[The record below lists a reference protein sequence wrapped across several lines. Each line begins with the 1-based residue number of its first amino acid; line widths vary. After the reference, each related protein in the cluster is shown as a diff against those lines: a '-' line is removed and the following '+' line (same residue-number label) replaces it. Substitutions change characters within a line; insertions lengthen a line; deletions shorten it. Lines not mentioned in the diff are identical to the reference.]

1 MHVKCVVAEGLKTM
15 EFYRKLMAFNIKQKL
30 IIGFSFMVLSIIL
43 LSAIMLLTL
52 DMTKSKLTTIVE
64 TDTPM
69 VVQSMQLA
77 ELIEQSKSSLGLYLL
92 SESQEYKTLYQEN
105 LKKLT
110 PYLQR
115 LQDLQQV
122 QNDKKVEAWLKN
134 ISSNLKKFAA
144 FKENILR
151 LATEDSKNYPA
162 LARASEHLNPQSQAI
177 LQALSTMLQ
186 EEENEEKRTELMMI
200 LQDMRYMWINIVSE
214 FRAFL
219 AYRSDVSLENIKAY
233 EQTFIQQEEKIKLKF
248 ADELTFVQE
257 EELDNILYNRD
268 DFFKNLPHVVELHS
282 SDAWRQD
289 AYLMR
294 TEINDV
300 LMKIDQAIQALV
312 QYQQNKMQTANDTLL
327 ALIGQIVSF
336 SIIAIVIIMVAA
348 VWGSWWLINN
358 IVQPLKQAVNV
369 TEHVAQGD
377 LTMAIE
383 VKKQDEV
390 GQVLEAMKVMVRH
403 LSSLVSRI
411 QESGVQLTTS
421 STQIAA
427 TARQQESSVAQQ
439 AAAATEIM
447 ATSKT
452 ISQSTQELADTMTAV
467 TEMAEDTSQLAA
479 AGHEDL
485 QRMESSMRN
494 MLDATA
500 SIGGKLEVVKEKA
513 DNIGSVVTTITKIA
527 DQTNLLSLNAAI
539 EAEKAGEY
547 GLGFSVVATEIR
559 RLADQTAVATWD
571 IEQIVKEMQSA
582 VGDGVKNMSRFSE
595 QIRGD
600 ADDIYQISQRLAE
613 IIAQVQSLI
622 PHFETVGKGMQSHA
636 VSAGEISESI
646 SELSQSARQ
655 TAESISHSNQAIQQ
669 LNLAARNLHEAVS
682 IFKLNAR

>member
-1 MHVKCVVAEGLKTM
+1 MPPHKRLTS
-15 EFYRKLMAFNIKQKL
+15 FSIKQKL
-30 IIGFSFMVLSIIL
+30 IIGFGFMLLSIIL
-43 LSAIMLLTL
+43 LSAIMLLAL
-52 DMTKSKLTTIVE
+52 EMTKTKFTMIVE
-64 TDTPM
+64 NDTPM

-77 ELIEQSKSSLGLYLL
+77 ELVEQTKSALGLYLL

-105 LKKLT
+105 LKKLKPT
-110 PYLQR
+110 LQR
-115 LQDLQQV
+115 LKDLQQI
-122 QNDKKVEAWLKN
+122 QNDEKVEVWLKS
-134 ISSNLKKFAA
+134 ISDNLNKFAN
-144 FKENILR
+144 FKEQVLE
-151 LATEDSKNYPA
+151 LAIDDNKNYPA
-162 LARASEHLNPQSQAI
+162 LAQASDSLNPPTMAL
-177 LQALSTMLQ
+177 LQALGSMLQ
-186 EEENEEKRTELMMI
+186 EEENEAKRTELIMI
-200 LQDMRYMWINIVSE
+200 LHHMRYLWVNIISE

-219 AYRSDVSLENIKAY
+219 AYRSEVSVKNIEAFQATFVKQ
-233 EQTFIQQEEKIKLKF
+233 EKHIQEKFGNDLTFI
-248 ADELTFVQE
+248 QE
-257 EELDNILYNRD
+257 EELETLIRGRQA
-268 DFFKNLPHVVELHS
+268 FFQSLPQIIEVHS

-289 AYLMR
+289 AYLMS
-294 TEINDV
+294 TEVNAV
-300 LMKIDQAIQALV
+300 LMRIDQAIQSLV
-312 QYQQNKMQTANDTLL
+312 QYQQNKMQNANDMLL
-327 ALIGQIVSF
+327 SLIKQIVSF
-336 SIIAIVIIMVAA
+336 SVLAIIIIVLVA

-358 IVQPLKQAVNV
+358 IVQPLKQAVSV

-377 LTMAIE
+377 LTIAIE
-383 VKKQDEV
+383 VQKADEI
-390 GQVLEAMKVMVRH
+390 GQVLESMRVMVQH

-421 STQIAA
+421 STEIAA

-439 AAAATEIM
+439 AAAATQIM
-447 ATSKT
+447 ATSKM
-452 ISQSTQELADTMTAV
+452 ISQSTQDLADTMTAV

-479 AGHEDL
+479 VGHEDL

-500 SIGGKLEVVKEKA
+500 SISGKLEIVKEKA

-595 QIRGD
+595 QIRND
-600 ADDIYQISQRLAE
+600 VDDIYQISQRLAD

-622 PHFETVGKGMQSHA
+622 PHFETVGQGMQSHA

-646 SELSQSARQ
+646 TELSQSARQ

-669 LNLAARNLHEAVS
+669 LNTAARNLHEAVS
-682 IFKLNAR
+682 IFKLNTL